1 MSMPKAAPRRRIE
14 FRSVLAGPAGRFLT
28 SVTNSDGSVTT
39 SLTYA
44 DGSKVTMTSAAGKSS
59 STSATSSYNFIEQ
72 MIQRQA
78 QAISSGTTASLSVS
92 A

>member
-1 MSMPKAAPRRRIE
+1 
-14 FRSVLAGPAGRFLT
+14 
-28 SVTNSDGSVTT
+28 
-39 SLTYA
+39 
-44 DGSKVTMTSAAGKSS
+44 MTSAAGKSS
-59 STSATSSYNFIEQ
+59 STSAASSYNFIEQ